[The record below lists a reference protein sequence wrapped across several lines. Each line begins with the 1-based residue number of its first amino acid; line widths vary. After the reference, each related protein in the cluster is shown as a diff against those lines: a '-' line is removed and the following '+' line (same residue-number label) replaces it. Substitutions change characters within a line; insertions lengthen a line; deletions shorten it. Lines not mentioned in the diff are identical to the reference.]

1 MLWSKSKVSET
12 ERTWWCSPFY
22 LNLRLKQLH
31 CDHEAWRWT
40 INSTLNMTNG
50 SRKGWNRSRDNGN
63 DRNTYFASKY
73 WRNQRAVYIHGGNN
87 NGSKCLRL
95 SLRFNEFIDLREIL
109 RGASAVKLGKCA
121 RFCVSWQSV
130 YRPNVPV
137 SIRMRGRASRIP
149 VSRVITSNG
158 CSFHDRNQ
166 QVDNSEVRD
175 EWSWQCKKRSHGW
188 VEKLSDGTG
197 FLYWNTT
204 VNLIGWWCGIFGFLN
219 FV

>member
-149 VSRVITSNG
+149 SLAWLRVMAVLFTTAINKLIILRFEMSE
-158 CSFHDRNQ
+158 
-166 QVDNSEVRD
+166 VDNARSAVMD
-175 EWSWQCKKRSHGW
+175 ESRNCQTERGSSTGIQ
-188 VEKLSDGTG
+188 LST
-197 FLYWNTT
+197 W
-204 VNLIGWWCGIFGFLN
+204 
-219 FV
+219 